1 MVEEGGK
8 ITRAITG
15 YFDQTTCRLG
25 PAREDV
31 KQPAE
36 VPPWIDLDKAS
47 QTPLHR
53 QLYDA
58 LRGAI
63 LDGRLVAGARLPS
76 TRTLARELGVS
87 RSTVVEAFRQLLA
100 EGYIKSTVGSGTRV
114 SAELPEEA
122 LRARTSAR
130 LARDDTGRTRLARKE
145 KVLSRRGRLLTSAK
159 ATTSPDLGKPRVF
172 RPGLPALDEFPSR
185 TWSRITAD
193 IARHRPSTLLA
204 YGPSAGYGPLRQAV
218 AEYLAV
224 SRGVRCEPEQVVV
237 VSGSQQALY
246 LAASILLDPG
256 DEVWVEDPG
265 YAGVRGALVGAGA
278 KLVPVPVDE
287 EGLDVD
293 AGISAASR
301 ARMAYVTP
309 SHQYPTGSVMC
320 LARRLKLLDWAVEA
334 DAWLLEDDYD
344 SEYRYS
350 GRPLS
355 SLQGLDEGGRVI
367 YVGTFSKVL
376 APALRLGYLVAPPD
390 LVDGFIS
397 ARALSDRHPPTLE
410 QAVLA
415 EFIVEGHFAR
425 HLRRTRTLYATR
437 QRALIEAAE
446 KELTGVLEFRPA
458 RAGMHLVGWLSEGSD
473 DRYVSRLAAA
483 AGVEAP
489 PLSAYSLGA
498 QGKCGLVLGYAAFT
512 EREISGGVAMLGEA
526 LR

>member
-1 MVEEGGK
+1 M
-8 ITRAITG
+8 T
-15 YFDQTTCRLG
+15 
-25 PAREDV
+25 
-31 KQPAE
+31 QPAD
-36 VPPWIDLDKAS
+36 VPPWINLDKAS

-53 QLYDA
+53 QLYDV
-58 LRGAI
+58 LREAI
-63 LDGRLVAGARLPS
+63 LDRRLVARACLPS
-76 TRTLARELGVS
+76 TRTLAKELEVS

-100 EGYIKSTVGSGTRV
+100 EGYIESRVGSGTHV

-122 LRARTSAR
+122 LKARTFAR
-130 LARDDTGRTRLARKE
+130 LAHETSKTRLVRKE
-145 KVLSRRGRLLTSAK
+145 KVLSRRGGLLTSAK
-159 ATTSPDLGKPRVF
+159 ATTSPDLGKPKAF

-204 YGPSAGYGPLRQAV
+204 YGPSAGYGPLRRAV

-224 SRGVRCEPEQVVV
+224 SRGVRCEPDQVVV

-278 KLVPVPVDE
+278 KLIPVSVDE

-293 AGISAASR
+293 AGISAAPR

-390 LVDGFIS
+390 LVGSFIS
-397 ARALSDRHPPTLE
+397 ARALLDRHPPTLE

-425 HLRRTRTLYATR
+425 HLRRMRTLYAAR
-437 QRALIEAAE
+437 QQAFIEAAE
-446 KELTGVLEFRPA
+446 KELARTLEFRTA
-458 RAGMHLVGWLSEGSD
+458 EAGMHLVGWLPEGSD
-473 DRYVSRLAAA
+473 DLHVSRLAAA

-489 PLSAYSLGA
+489 PLSAYSLVA
-498 QGKCGLVLGYAAFT
+498 RDKRGLVFGYAAFT
-512 EREISGGVAMLGEA
+512 KKEIAEGIRTLGES